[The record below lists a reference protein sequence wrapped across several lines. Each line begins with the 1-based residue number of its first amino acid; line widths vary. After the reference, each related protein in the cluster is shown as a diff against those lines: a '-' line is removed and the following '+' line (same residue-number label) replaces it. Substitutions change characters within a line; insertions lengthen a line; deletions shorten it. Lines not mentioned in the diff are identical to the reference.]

1 MDFLFPIFQVY
12 KLSIYTFLV
21 SLILDVTVCYPTT
34 ANYMK
39 NKTELYMD
47 NLHANLRNLFVLSP
61 FYYLLAYNFL
71 LNNASN
77 GFSVVNISVLLF
89 IQNLFYHYSHQYMH
103 TISSIRWMHD
113 FHHKY
118 IETTPTIGNAVSSAE
133 YQVAYVLPFMIGSF
147 VVCPS
152 PLDLQVTVFIISS
165 LNMFIHSQELKEM
178 KYFSILVSPQ
188 KHIGH
193 HETRSGTY
201 SAPLLDLDKLF
212 KILCVKQNK
221 SE

>member
-1 MDFLFPIFQVY
+1 MD
-12 KLSIYTFLV
+12 
-21 SLILDVTVCYPTT
+21 D
-34 ANYMK
+34 
-39 NKTELYMD
+39 
-47 NLHANLRNLFVLSP
+47 
-61 FYYLLAYNFL
+61 
-71 LNNASN
+71 
-77 GFSVVNISVLLF
+77 
-89 IQNLFYHYSHQYMH
+89 
-103 TISSIRWMHD
+103 D

-188 KHIGH
+188 KHIGQ

-212 KILCVKQNK
+212 KMFVKQNAVC
-221 SE
+221 